1 MKLSDSNYFFEERL
15 KKAKELLVFSLIK
28 LTIVVK
34 NSKEYLDN
42 QTEMLALEHQKVVVF
57 VKEDHLIE
65 SGLFS
70 SLLKD

>member
-1 MKLSDSNYFFEERL
+1 MKLSDSNNFFEERL

-57 VKEDHLIE
+57 VKEDHLIK
-65 SGLFS
+65 S
-70 SLLKD
+70 

>member
-65 SGLFS
+65 S
-70 SLLKD
+70 

>member
-15 KKAKELLVFSLIK
+15 KKTKELLVFSLIK

-65 SGLFS
+65 S
-70 SLLKD
+70 

>member
-28 LTIVVK
+28 LTVVVK

-65 SGLFS
+65 S
-70 SLLKD
+70 

>member
-57 VKEDHLIE
+57 VKEDHLIK
-65 SGLFS
+65 S
-70 SLLKD
+70 